1 MWDDIVK
8 SIAEFRTSVLSAIDA
23 SGHPYS
29 VRCELQ
35 PDQGAR
41 VLRLRGEPG
50 GALQPGPAS
59 ILCHSHNE
67 QLWNLKGL
75 GIRGRL
81 ERDAE
86 GWLVRPTQFIPDR
99 ASGSPVRQIKGL
111 LALRQTA
118 ASYLSRRG
126 EATPEVPWS
135 KIGQAK
141 KEGRNEARNGNTA
154 D

>member
-8 SIAEFRTSVLSAIDA
+8 AIADFRTAVLSAIDA
-23 SGHPYS
+23 SGRPYS

-35 PDQGAR
+35 PDHGAR

-50 GALQPGPAS
+50 GALTPGPAS

-75 GIRGRL
+75 GIRGQL
-81 ERDAE
+81 ERDAA
-86 GWLVRPTQFIPDR
+86 GWFVRPTQFIPDR
-99 ASGSPVRQIKGL
+99 ASGSPVRQINGV

-118 ASYLSRRG
+118 SSYLSRRG
-126 EATPEVPWS
+126 LPTPEVPWS

-141 KEGRNEARNGNTA
+141 KEGRDEARSSNTA